1 MKNILIP
8 TDFSENSWNAIAYG
22 LSLFKKSNCT
32 FYLTHIS
39 PVLAATGGD
48 TALVIAPD
56 LIEEE
61 LLKENLVKLDALLE
75 RIDELPF
82 NTNHVFHT
90 SATYGF
96 FVDHIKNE
104 VSNKKIDLIIMGTKG
119 ASGLKK
125 LTLGSNTGN
134 VITKVKCAV
143 LAVPENTSY
152 HKPKKIGFPTDYII
166 DYNLHI
172 LSLLKDISVLTNAQ
186 LNFLHIESKNETMS
200 SLQTKNKE
208 FLAYY
213 FKDITHNFSTLEG
226 HNLDAAIDKFTKNE
240 NIDMLVM
247 VAKNL
252 NFLERILFRPTVE
265 EISYHTNVPFLVLH
279 E

>member
-1 MKNILIP
+1 MKNILFP

-22 LSLFKKSNCT
+22 LSLFKKSKCT
-32 FYLTHIS
+32 FYITHIS
-39 PVLAATGGD
+39 PVLAASAGE
-48 TALVIAPD
+48 TAMVLPPE

-61 LLKENLVKLDALLE
+61 LLKESLKKLDVLLQ
-75 RIDELPF
+75 RIEELPF
-82 NTNHVFHT
+82 NTKHIFHI
-90 SATYGF
+90 SASYGF
-96 FVDHIKNE
+96 FIEHIKNE
-104 VSNKKIDLIIMGTKG
+104 VSSKKIDLIIMGTKG

-125 LTLGSNTGN
+125 IALGSNTGN

-143 LAVPENTSY
+143 LAVPEKTTY

-172 LSLLKDISVLTNAQ
+172 LSLLKDITLLTNAA
-186 LNFLHIESKNETMS
+186 LNFLHIESKDETLS
-200 SLQTKNKE
+200 NLQTKNKE

-213 FKDITHNFSTLEG
+213 FKDITHNFS
-226 HNLDAAIDKFTKNE
+226 NLKGQHLDTAIDEFTTTE
-240 NIDMLVM
+240 SVDMLVM